1 MKIFDSYNVMVQ
13 SLYNHANGM
22 IAKHQ
27 LNAEV
32 LMTNP
37 SGVADHPDILETVS
51 KELDSIA
58 KYQARLDILNQYFN
72 PK

>member
-1 MKIFDSYNVMVQ
+1 
-13 SLYNHANGM
+13 M

-37 SGVADHPDILETVS
+37 SGVADHPDILETVG